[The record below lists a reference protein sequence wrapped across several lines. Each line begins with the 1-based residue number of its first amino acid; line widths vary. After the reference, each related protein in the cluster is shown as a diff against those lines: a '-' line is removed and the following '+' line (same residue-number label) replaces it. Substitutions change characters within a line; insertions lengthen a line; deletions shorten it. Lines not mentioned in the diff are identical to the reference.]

1 MALDPKIA
9 FKTFES
15 NSYRPLPKYLTIKD
29 SDIDGLGLFASE
41 ESPPEPMPARLTL
54 K

>member
-15 NSYRPLPKYLTIKD
+15 NSYRPLPQYLTIKD
-29 SDIDGLGLFASE
+29 AGLTA
-41 ESPPEPMPARLTL
+41 
-54 K
+54 